1 MKKML
6 VMAGV
11 MLAMLT
17 ACNGPKETADLT
29 LSGLN
34 PQDFEVSIDSVDCHL
49 FTLKNGNGMEVCI
62 TNFGGR
68 IVSIMVPDKEGEMK
82 DVVLG
87 FDSIG
92 QYQRIPSDFG
102 AAIGRY
108 ANRINQGKITV
119 AGKEIQLPTN
129 NYGHTLHGGPNGWQ
143 YKMYEA
149 NQVDS
154 TTLELTLVSPDG
166 DENFPGTVE
175 AKVVYTL
182 TEDNAI
188 DIQYEATTDAETV
201 VNLTNHAY
209 FNLNGDPTIPV
220 TNDTLYINADKF
232 TPVDSTFMTSGA
244 IASVFDTP
252 LDFTKP
258 TTIGERIDEPSNEQI
273 KNANGYDHNWILNTN
288 GDVEQIAACVV
299 SPVTGIVLEVYTDQP
314 GLQVYTGNFLD
325 GTVVGKGGVAYPQ
338 RGAICLES
346 QVYPDSPNKWVK
358 GVKGWPNPYLKP
370 GETYKHHTVFKFSVQ
385 K

>member
-68 IVSIMVPDKEGEMK
+68 IVSIMVPDKEGKMK

-244 IASVFDTP
+244 IASVFETP

-258 TTIGERIDEPSNEQI
+258 TTIGERIDETSNEQI